1 MTGGAVLAIL
11 ASVVLVVLALW
22 VWGRRRGIGLWRAA
36 VTLAFGLYLAVVV
49 ARTGERPG
57 GAHGGLLRDRPQTYS
72 RPAGRPEQGRTRD
85 RRERMMPS

>member
-1 MTGGAVLAIL
+1 MIVV
-11 ASVVLVVLALW
+11 SVVLAVVLAVW

-36 VTLAFGLYLAVVV
+36 ISVLFGLYLALVL

-57 GAHGGLLRDRPQTYS
+57 GTHGGLRRDRPPSYS
-72 RPAGRPEQGRTRD
+72 RPAGRPEKGRTRD